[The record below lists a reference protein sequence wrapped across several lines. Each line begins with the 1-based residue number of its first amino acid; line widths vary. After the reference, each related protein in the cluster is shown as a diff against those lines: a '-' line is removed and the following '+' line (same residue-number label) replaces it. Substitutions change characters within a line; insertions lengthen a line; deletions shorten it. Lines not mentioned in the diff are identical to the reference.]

1 MVAQVLVGP
10 DIAGGAQLLAKLDQ
24 ELLPILAAFWR
35 YPTSESDWRFV
46 IASPLVD
53 AEGSLL
59 VYERVQAALQQLPG
73 VRISLRE
80 VFAVGEQEPIVRH
93 LRQSLPSNFAS
104 DQADVTL
111 TLPNYAPYSPSLAE
125 NEGSVRVFVYR
136 LTPSAKT
143 NAARTS

>member
-1 MVAQVLVGP
+1 MAASLLVGP
-10 DIAGGAQLLAKLDQ
+10 DVAGGAQLLAKLEQ
-24 ELLPILAAFWR
+24 EQLPIVAAFWR

-53 AEGSLL
+53 AEGSLP
-59 VYERVQAALQQLPG
+59 VYERIQAALQQLPD

-93 LRQSLPSNFAS
+93 LRQSMLAS
-104 DQADVTL
+104 IGPDHTDATV

-125 NEGSVRVFVYR
+125 NEATVRVFVYR
-136 LTPSAKT
+136 LKPSAKT
-143 NAARTS
+143 NAERAS